1 MLDLKGEA
9 KWHAW
14 DGKKRLEKEEAMSQ
28 YIGLIKNLLEKH
40 GRK

>member
-9 KWHAW
+9 KWDAW
-14 DGKKRLEKEEAMSQ
+14 DDKKGLGKEDAMSQ
-28 YIGLIKNLLEKH
+28 YIGLVKNLLEKH